1 MRTIAAEVIKNGVCQ
16 AVIDANIRLPDDIRQ
31 GLKKA
36 YEEEEGIARR
46 ILEILL
52 ANADMA
58 VKEKMPLCQDTG
70 MVVVEVK
77 LGQEVIISGGS
88 LTEAVNE
95 GIREGYRKAYFRPS
109 VVNDPL
115 VRQNTRDNTPGI
127 IHIELVPGENIEI
140 SVLPKGAG
148 SENMGKVAMLKPSQ
162 GVEGIKEFVVKA
174 VEEAGANPCP
184 PVIVGVGIGGNME
197 KAAYLAKKALMR
209 PIDVRSEREDV
220 KKLEEELLF
229 AINALNIGPQ
239 GLGGKTT
246 ALAVNIETYPTH
258 IASLP
263 VAVNLGCHAT
273 RRAKVVI

>member
-1 MRTIAAEVIKNGVCQ
+1 MRKIAADDIKNKVCE
-16 AVIDANIRLPDDIRQ
+16 AVIEANIKLPSDIRQ
-31 GLKKA
+31 ALAKA
-36 YEEEEGIARR
+36 HEREEGTARR

-58 VKEKMPLCQDTG
+58 LKENMPLCQDTG

-77 LGQEVIISGGS
+77 LGQEVFISGGS
-88 LTEAVNE
+88 LKEAINE
-95 GIREGYRKAYFRPS
+95 GIREGYKKGYFRPS

-115 VRQNTRDNTPGI
+115 RRQNTGDNTPGI
-127 IHIELVPGENIEI
+127 VHVELVPGENIEI
-140 SVLPKGAG
+140 NVFPKGAG
-148 SENMGKVAMLKPSQ
+148 SENMGRLAMLKPAQ
-162 GVEGIKEFVVKA
+162 GIEGIKDFVLASVK
-174 VEEAGANPCP
+174 EAGANPCP

-209 PIDVRSEREDV
+209 PVNVRNEREDIRA
-220 KKLEEELLF
+220 LEEELLE
-229 AINALNIGPQ
+229 AVNALNIGPQ

-273 RRAKVVI
+273 RRARVII